1 DPCCSFWLLPVF
13 QTSNSISAAAN
24 FCCGFTTKIWKH
36 QIQWKRIEFRRTVA
50 EHESSPTRP
59 FASMAL
65 QPALLALPP
74 LCCASHAFL
83 HPRSLRKLPP
93 PRFSNGACSAARPLD
108 GSGEFL
114 GKGETLAWRTAGR
127 RRRWLGAAG
136 AGRGPFFGG
145 GGRRMDKGTSRI
157 VGNLAFAAVLTY
169 LAVTGQLRW
178 VLDAIVSLWLTIL
191 LDVYISCDNSS
202 SQYCY
207 LFWLW
212 VHFSSLQDK
221 IYSRAMSALKDGPQL
236 CPYCTQPF
244 SVQGNK
250 FVRESA
256 RFSSGRGATAT
267 NGQVFNELFNRG
279 MRGAAPSG
287 TIVDVEA
294 EVKDVE

>member
-178 VLDAIVSLWLTIL
+178 VLDAIVSLWLLTIL
-191 LDVYISCDNSS
+191 LPILALGAFFFFAGQDI
-202 SQYCY
+202 
-207 LFWLW
+207 
-212 VHFSSLQDK
+212 LQGDCPNCGK
-221 IYSRAMSALKDGPQL
+221 NFQILKSALKDGPQL